1 MHTISIDMDTH
12 VIEGEEVIEKEV
24 KEFGSGSAHIIAPKK
39 WRGCTVKL
47 VRTTPI
53 QEDDREE

>member
-1 MHTISIDMDTH
+1 MDTY

-39 WRGCTVKL
+39 CVGAT
-47 VRTTPI
+47 
-53 QEDDREE
+53 

>member
-1 MHTISIDMDTH
+1 MDTH

-24 KEFGSGSAHIIAPKK
+24 KEFGSGSAHIIAPKR
-39 WRGCTVKL
+39 WRGCKVKL

-53 QEDDREE
+53 QEDNEDQEE